1 MRCIKL
7 FERYLNDS
15 HSTNLILL
23 FFLLKKNGLQAMF
36 NGKKTERRKDSSHS
50 TQRTAG
56 KMKPHQWLGGGIQ

>member
-23 FFLLKKNGLQAMF
+23 FFLLKKNGLQLQAMF
-36 NGKKTERRKDSSHS
+36 NGKKQKEEK
-50 TQRTAG
+50 TAG

>member
-1 MRCIKL
+1 
-7 FERYLNDS
+7 
-15 HSTNLILL
+15 LILL

-56 KMKPHQWLGGGIQ
+56 KMKPYQWLRGGIQ

>member
-1 MRCIKL
+1 MRCCKF
-7 FERYLNDS
+7 FERCLNDS
-15 HSTNLILL
+15 HSTNLNLL
-23 FFLLKKNGLQAMF
+23 FFFLKKNGLQAMF